1 MCLHW
6 LYYYV
11 SHRLAPQQCLAFY
24 WYCFFFHPSSLCFFF
39 FSLLYY
45 FYWPYRFTNSH
56 IPGLSLFCKPWFRDL
71 HPAYLYKETALYN
84 HCMRPNS
91 NHPYS
96 TLHIQHSIKY
106 ARSWSQYWMV
116 LSIAIAA
123 LWKYTYC
130 SFCRLTLMSLWSSTG
145 SVWIPMW
152 MTNWMNV
159 SGMSEFV
166 THSLGQDVSW
176 RYPVSQC
183 SSEKS

>member
-123 LWKYTYC
+123 LWKYTYG
-130 SFCRLTLMSLWSSTG
+130 SLFQFDFDESVIQHRFC
-145 SVWIPMW
+145 VNP
-152 MTNWMNV
+152 NV
-159 SGMSEFV
+159 DDKLDEREWHQWVCDPQSRS
-166 THSLGQDVSW
+166 
-176 RYPVSQC
+176 RC
-183 SSEKS
+183 